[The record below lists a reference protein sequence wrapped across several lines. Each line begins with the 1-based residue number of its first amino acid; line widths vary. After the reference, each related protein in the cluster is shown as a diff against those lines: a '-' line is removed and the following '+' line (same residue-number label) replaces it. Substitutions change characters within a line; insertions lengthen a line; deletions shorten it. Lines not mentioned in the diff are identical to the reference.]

1 MLAFLQSAG
10 TQPVSRDV
18 WNIFV
23 KTGEISS
30 AATFYMYVGMLSGP
44 EALCGF
50 KSRRSFA
57 TPFGLTMIF
66 HMAENGLGPLLGS
79 LSVSSL
85 V

>member
-1 MLAFLQSAG
+1 MLVSSSPQG
-10 TQPVSRDV
+10 PPVSRDV

-30 AATFYMYVGMLSGP
+30 AATFNMYVGMLSGSGL
-44 EALCGF
+44 LCGF
-50 KSRRSFA
+50 RSRRSFV

-66 HMAENGLGPLLGS
+66 RMAENVLGPLLGS